1 MWNFVYYLAYASSAA
16 ATAYGVLYVYDKKTA
31 QDIIRTVSWNAVKAY
46 HKINLEINYE
56 NKCHS

>member
-1 MWNFVYYLAYASSAA
+1 MYYLAYASSAA

-46 HKINLEINYE
+46 HKINLEINNLKRQYIG
-56 NKCHS
+56 